1 MGALNLLVEQYGRM
15 RLRYK
20 YNTEASLLILLT
32 CVYSEVHTHTCASIP
47 KLLFQLVLTSVPTL
61 FLSYAAH
68 LVSSIANF
76 YSLRLSSSIRLL
88 YQPAFR
94 SEQLTSAELLTYFVR
109 HSYPLSG
116 IRAS

>member
-20 YNTEASLLILLT
+20 YNTEASLLIQLT

-47 KLLFQLVLTSVPTL
+47 NKLLFQLVLTSVPTL

-76 YSLRLSSSIRLL
+76 YSLRRSSSM
-88 YQPAFR
+88 R
-94 SEQLTSAELLTYFVR
+94 S
-109 HSYPLSG
+109 
-116 IRAS
+116 